1 MMREGATIPGTNA
14 DQITVDH
21 NATLLVVK
29 DFRITGQE
37 AAQETPIVTKIGAR
51 GVETLEIR
59 FSKKDR
65 IPLPSK
71 ILLKIWI
78 GG

>member
-1 MMREGATIPGTNA
+1 MREGATILGTSA

-29 DFRITGQE
+29 DFKITGQE
-37 AAQETPIVTKIGAR
+37 AAQERPIVTKIGAR
-51 GVETLEIR
+51 DVETQEIR
-59 FSKKDR
+59 FSKKGR
-65 IPLPSK
+65 IPLPGK